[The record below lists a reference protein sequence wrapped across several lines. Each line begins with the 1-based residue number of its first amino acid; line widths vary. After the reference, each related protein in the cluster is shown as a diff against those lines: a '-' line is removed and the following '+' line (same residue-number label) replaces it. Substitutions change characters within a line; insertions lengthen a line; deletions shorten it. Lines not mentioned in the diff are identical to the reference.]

1 MTSLDSAQLLQSL
14 QTGFISKTHHSIN
27 ELAPSLLIND
37 YHREKKI
44 LTSILDELSTCKSFD
59 FSVAFINNEGLASIK
74 QKLDELALYSDIHPE
89 KKIKGRILTTNYLN
103 FTQPSALRELMQF
116 PNIEIRVYTK
126 GGFHPKGY
134 IFEQSN
140 YYSIIIGSA
149 NLTASALTM
158 NQEWSV
164 KFLSC
169 TDGQIVCTVREEFEE
184 IWKQADVVNEDWL
197 KSYSDKY
204 EEKKLTLKLVNQ
216 QIKELR
222 KQEKEINKTE
232 EANPVIPAVRAELEE
247 TQFEQFTEA
256 PSEFEVDEEE
266 ELEIVPNAM
275 QKEAMIALNNLREE
289 KQNRALLIA
298 ATGTGKTYLSIF
310 DVKQE
315 KPRKVLYVAHRDM
328 ILDKSEK
335 SFKNIFPYIKTGFLN
350 GNQKDVNAD
359 YLFALYLPLQ
369 KKRR

>member
-1 MTSLDSAQLLQSL
+1 MTSLDSAQLMQSL
-14 QTGFISKTHHSIN
+14 QTGFISKTHHSISD
-27 ELAPSLLIND
+27 LAPSLLIND

-44 LTSILDELSTCKSFD
+44 LTSLLEELSNCKSFD
-59 FSVAFINNEGLASIK
+59 FSVAFINNEGLAAIK
-74 QKLDELALYSDIHPE
+74 QKLDELALYSEAHPE
-89 KKIKGRILTTNYLN
+89 KPIKGRILTTNYLN

-116 PNIEIRVYTK
+116 PNIEIRAYTK

-134 IFEQSN
+134 IFEHSN

-169 TDGQIVCTVREEFEE
+169 TDGQIVFTVREEFEE
-184 IWKQADVVNEDWL
+184 IWNQADIVNEEWL
-197 KSYSDKY
+197 SSYSNKY
-204 EEKKLTLKLVNQ
+204 EEKKLTLKLVNK

-222 KQEKEINKTE
+222 KQEKELNKTAE
-232 EANPVIPAVRAELEE
+232 SNPIIPAFKTDLEE
-247 TQFEQFTEA
+247 TQFEQFTES
-256 PSEFEVDEEE
+256 PSEFEVEEDE
-266 ELEIVPNAM
+266 ELEIVPNSM
-275 QKEAMIALNNLREE
+275 QEEALVALHNLREE
-289 KQNRALLIA
+289 NQNRALLIA

-335 SFKNIFPYIKTGFLN
+335 SFKNIFPNIKTFL
-350 GNQKDVNAD
+350 G
-359 YLFALYLPLQ
+359 LT
-369 KKRR
+369 